1 MKKIDRLLAEYGS
14 HHRTRGNLVCHAFGI
29 TLIVFGVLALFGLV
43 GTPPAGSTA
52 AEWLIAASFA
62 FYLALNVPLAFAILV
77 PFIALDLIA
86 RAVSDWRIGLAAF
99 AAGWIFQAVGH
110 ARFER
115 NRPAFFRNLVHLMV
129 GPIYLVNE
137 VVKARRTSADP
148 RGTHP

>member
-1 MKKIDRLLAEYGS
+1 MRKIDQLLADYGS

-29 TLIVFGVLALFGLV
+29 TLIIFGALSLLGRIR
-43 GTPPAGSTA
+43 TPPAGSTA
-52 AEWLIAASFA
+52 AEWLIAASFI
-62 FYLALNVPLAFAILV
+62 FYLALDIPLAFAILV
-77 PFIALDLIA
+77 PVAALDLIA

-99 AAGWIFQAVGH
+99 GAGWVFQAIGH

-137 VVKARRTSADP
+137 VVKARRVPADA